1 MLEQEGRAGEFG
13 SGKGNEKEP
22 KADPFV
28 IDLYCMFVPLFIYCK
43 FCMNSKFF
51 IIVLTKDG
59 HLCVRGISNRDLSQ
73 SIAHMGLVIWNFYR
87 LSLS

>member
-13 SGKGNEKEP
+13 SSKGNEKEL

-28 IDLYCMFVPLFIYCK
+28 IDLYCMFVPRFIYCK

-51 IIVLTKDG
+51 IITL
-59 HLCVRGISNRDLSQ
+59 
-73 SIAHMGLVIWNFYR
+73 R
-87 LSLS
+87 LIFGWGQEPLKNEHKL